1 MLSLICVDRSE
12 SCGHSVLFFFFLVL
26 LFLLH
31 ITTNS
36 NTPVYN
42 TSTPLEC
49 TLTPKRATGS
59 VDWDV
64 SLHTNTYCPRFC
76 WQIDPQG
83 FPICPSSTCSAIV
96 TPPHRRHTP
105 VQKKS
110 LTSDDVE
117 ELENKIHTKPKG
129 HTRQLD
135 GTLSSR
141 PPAHESK
148 PTSLRQ

>member
-12 SCGHSVLFFFFLVL
+12 SCGHSVLFFFLGFT
-26 LFLLH
+26 FPASH
-31 ITTNS
+31 HNKRS

-64 SLHTNTYCPRFC
+64 SFRTNTYCPCFC

-83 FPICPSSTCSAIV
+83 FPMRPSSTCSAIV
-96 TPPHRRHTP
+96 MPPYRRHTP
-105 VQKKS
+105 VKKKS

-135 GTLSSR
+135 GTLSF
-141 PPAHESK
+141 
-148 PTSLRQ
+148 